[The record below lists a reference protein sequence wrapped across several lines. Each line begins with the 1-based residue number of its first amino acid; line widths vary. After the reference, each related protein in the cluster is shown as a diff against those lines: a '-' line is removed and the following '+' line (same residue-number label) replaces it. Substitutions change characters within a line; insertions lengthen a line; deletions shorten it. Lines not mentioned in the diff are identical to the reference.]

1 MKDFLKKYHNKNIM
15 WNAWIIVASLV
26 LAFGINEF
34 LVDWTSLWNNLKA
47 SVINSSDLENKADVY
62 LENSENTVILKNSKS
77 MVWVENIRTTIS
89 YNPTEVSFSSI
100 ISEVWEV
107 VELWDWENWLNTII
121 IVVSWED
128 IEKNSKLLQIETKKD
143 TNVWIN
149 ILNTSFKDKTWEVYN
164 LSTSWIIY

>member
-47 SVINSSDLENKADVY
+47 SVINSSDIENRADVY
-62 LENSENTVILKNSKS
+62 LENSENTISLKNSKS

-89 YNPTEVSFSSI
+89 YNPAEVSFSSI
-100 ISEVWEV
+100 KSEVWEV

-128 IEKNSKLLQIETKKD
+128 IEKNSKLLEIETKKD
-143 TNVWIN
+143 TKVWIN